1 MQMIKSLLSSPL
13 SNRQKITV
21 TGVSNGHHA
30 RPGYV
35 RDVMQRGEI
44 LGGNS
49 PNTEKLPGSGPQGH
63 ICTSKVMNGGLG
75 QHGVVFQLRF
85 PQWRAVTSDQHKLC
99 YGLPLIS
106 SRDLLSL
113 TLQSP

>member
-1 MQMIKSLLSSPL
+1 MIKSLLSSPL

-30 RPGYV
+30 GPGYV

-44 LGGNS
+44 RGDS
-49 PNTEKLPGSGPQGH
+49 PNTEKLPCSGPQGH

-85 PQWRAVTSDQHKLC
+85 PQWGTVTSDQHKFG
-99 YGLPLIS
+99 YGLRLIS